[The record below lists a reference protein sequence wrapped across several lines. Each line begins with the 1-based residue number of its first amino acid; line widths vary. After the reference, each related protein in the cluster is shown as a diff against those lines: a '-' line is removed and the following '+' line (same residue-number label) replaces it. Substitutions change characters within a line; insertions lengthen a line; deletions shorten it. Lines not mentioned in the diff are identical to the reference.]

1 MNQKKMTWVKES
13 GFIFAMIGSA
23 VGFANILAFSAK
35 CYKNGGGAFL
45 IPYAVAMLVI
55 GIPMLFL
62 EGAIGKN
69 FGLPITGAYGK
80 AISHK
85 WKIFGWIAALS
96 CLTIGSFYS
105 VLTGWSVAYT
115 YFAAADLIPKDT
127 AYFFQHDFLK
137 DSGSILIS
145 NGISWP
151 IFLATIVVAFFS
163 WVVTSKNIGAGV
175 EKVCAFFM
183 PLLFILVTVFSIATL
198 FLPGALDGFG
208 YYLKPDFS
216 KLSDLRLW
224 RDAFGQV
231 FFSFSLGLGIVVGYA
246 RHTKAETNMRR
257 AMIYVAVGDTVI
269 SVISGFAIFGCI
281 GFMSAK
287 TGVAFHDIV
296 QSSSTFEIGFI
307 IFPQILHTFP
317 GWISPLIGGVFFF
330 CVFIAGITGVFSIV
344 ESVAGNFEVEFT
356 LTRKQAVSISVFL
369 MWALST
375 FFCMGNGVAILGAI
389 EPMVMGYSLLI
400 GAIAQVIAFM
410 FIDKNLGHDP
420 TFINAQNK
428 PSWFYFMAKYV
439 GLLFLLIT
447 IVGALYNE
455 MHETLDIAHLVRWS
469 WFLLVILVAWLLTS
483 LRRPASACHD
493 SRD

>member
-1 MNQKKMTWVKES
+1 MTWVKES

-45 IPYAVAMLVI
+45 IPYAIAMIVI

-69 FGLPITGAYGK
+69 FGLPISGAYAK
-80 AISHK
+80 AVSSK
-85 WKIFGWIAALS
+85 WKFFGWLAALS

-115 YFAAADLIPKDT
+115 YFAATNVIPENS
-127 AYFFQHDFLK
+127 AHFFQHDFLK
-137 DSGSILIS
+137 ISDSILVT
-145 NGISWP
+145 NGVSLP
-151 IFLATIVVAFFS
+151 IFFSTVIVAFFTWIVS
-163 WVVTSKNIGAGV
+163 SKNISAGI

-183 PLLFILVTVFSIATL
+183 PLLFILVTLFSLITL
-198 FLPGALDGFG
+198 MLPGAWEGFG
-208 YYLKPDFS
+208 YYIKPDFS
-216 KLSDLRLW
+216 KLMDLSLW

-246 RHTKAETNMRR
+246 RHTKKETNMRR
-257 AMIYVAVGDTVI
+257 AMISVAIGDTLI

-281 GFMSAK
+281 GFMSNK
-287 TGVAFHDIV
+287 TGVPFHEIV

-317 GWISPLIGGVFFF
+317 AWVSPLVGTVFFF

-344 ESVAGNFEVEFT
+344 ESVAGNFEVEFK
-356 LTRKQAVSISVFL
+356 LNRKAAVLISVFI
-369 MWALST
+369 MWLLST
-375 FFCMGNGVAILGAI
+375 FFCMGNGVALLGAI

-400 GAIAQVIAFM
+400 GAIAQIIAFM
-410 FIDKNLGHDP
+410 FIDKNLAHDP
-420 TFINAQNK
+420 TFINSKQQTG
-428 PSWFYFMAKYV
+428 WFYYIAKYL
-439 GLLFLLIT
+439 GLAFLIITLF
-447 IVGALYNE
+447 GALYNE
-455 MHETLDIAHLVRWS
+455 SQENFDITHIVRWG
-469 WFLLVILVAWLLTS
+469 WFAVVSFIALILSSISTKKGQHY
-483 LRRPASACHD
+483 SAH
-493 SRD
+493 

>member
-1 MNQKKMTWVKES
+1 VNQKKMTWVKES

-69 FGLPITGAYGK
+69 FGLPITGAYGH
-80 AISHK
+80 AISSK
-85 WKIFGWIAALS
+85 WKVFGWIAALS

-115 YFAAADLIPKDT
+115 YFAATDAIPADSAT
-127 AYFFQHDFLK
+127 FFQQDFLR
-137 DSGSILIS
+137 DSGSILIA

-151 IFLATIVVAFFS
+151 IFLATIVVAVFAWF
-163 WVVTSKNIGAGV
+163 VTSKNIGAGV

-183 PLLFILVTVFSIATL
+183 PLLFVLVSVFTIATL
-198 FLPGALDGFG
+198 FLPGAIDGFG

-246 RHTKAETNMRR
+246 RHTKSETNMRR
-257 AMIYVAVGDTVI
+257 AMIYVAIGDTVI

-281 GFMSAK
+281 GFMSK
-287 TGVAFHDIV
+287 VTGTPFHDIV

-317 GWISPLIGGVFFF
+317 AWLSPIIGAIFFF

-344 ESVAGNFEVEFT
+344 ESVAGNFEVEFN
-356 LTRKQAVSISVFL
+356 LSRKMAVSISVAL

-410 FIDKNLGHDP
+410 FIDQSLASDA
-420 TFINAQNK
+420 TFINLRKK

-439 GLLFLLIT
+439 GLAFLFVTL
-447 IVGALYNE
+447 VGALINE
-455 MHETLDIAHLVRWS
+455 SNEQLGIAHLVRWT
-469 WFLLVILVAWLLTS
+469 WFVVVLLLSLFLTR
-483 LRRPASACHD
+483 LARPKIN
-493 SRD
+493 